1 MSEDKKFAQS
11 SALSPQH
18 FSFMQSQKFSLMLDS
33 VRRLMRGGATA
44 RALNV
49 LKKSRPADV
58 AMVLQA
64 LSDLD
69 RKSVFS
75 ALARSETTL
84 AATSLSEL
92 SQQEAFVLLKT
103 LTPEG
108 IAQVL
113 QELPSDDAAQ
123 FIAEFPQELR
133 EELLDMMK
141 VEASTEVQEL
151 LSFAENTAGRIMTPD
166 VFALKEDLT
175 VSEAIT
181 AIQRDSS
188 DIELVFYL
196 YIVDDRNHLVGV
208 SSLRQLLLVPPT
220 TPLKKFMNGDVISV
234 ATDTDQEEV
243 ARIVARYNL
252 LGVPVVDQ
260 ENKLVGVVTVD
271 DVLDVIREEATE
283 DIYALAGVSS
293 EEGIKSTP
301 LRSVRLRLPWLVIN
315 LGTAFVAAS
324 VINAFEPTIE
334 KVVVL
339 ASLQSI
345 VAGMGGNAATQTLAV
360 IVRGLALGEV
370 TLENSRRVLIKEL
383 LVGITNGLVNGAIAA
398 LVVCLWFGFST
409 RMFIIGGVIA
419 AALVINLMIAAVAGT
434 VIPLVLK
441 KLKADPAIASTVFV
455 TTCTDIGGFL
465 SFLGLATLLLK
476 FLK

>member
-1 MSEDKKFAQS
+1 
-11 SALSPQH
+11 
-18 FSFMQSQKFSLMLDS
+18 MQSQKFTLTLDS
-33 VRRLMRGGATA
+33 VRRLVRGGATA

-49 LKKSRPADV
+49 LKKTRPADV
-58 AMVLQA
+58 ALVLQA

-69 RKSVFS
+69 RKAVF
-75 ALARSETTL
+75 AVLARSETAL
-84 AATSLSEL
+84 AAASLSEL
-92 SQQEAFVLLKT
+92 SQQEAIELLTT
-103 LTPEG
+103 LAPEG

-113 QELPSDDAAQ
+113 QELPSDDAAE
-123 FIAEFPQELR
+123 FIAKLPEELR
-133 EELLDMMK
+133 EELLDLMK
-141 VEASTEVQEL
+141 VEASTDVQEL

-175 VSEAIT
+175 VGEAIS
-181 AIQRDSS
+181 AIQRASS
-188 DIELVFYL
+188 KIELVFYL

-220 TPLKKFMNGDVISV
+220 TPLKKIMTGDAISV
-234 ATDTDQEEV
+234 STDTDQEEV

-252 LGVPVVDQ
+252 LGVPVVDH

-283 DIYALAGVSS
+283 DIYALAGVRS
-293 EEGIKSTP
+293 EESIKSP
-301 LRSVRLRLPWLVIN
+301 AMRSVRLRLPWLVVN
-315 LGTAFVAAS
+315 LATAFLAAS
-324 VINAFEPTIE
+324 VINAFQATIE

-370 TLENSRRVLIKEL
+370 TLENARRLLIKEV
-383 LVGITNGLVNGAIAA
+383 LVGVTNGLASGAIAA
-398 LVVCLWFGFST
+398 GVVCLWFGFSA
-409 RMFIIGGVIA
+409 RMLIIGGVIS
-419 AALVINLMIAAVAGT
+419 AALIINLVIAAIAGT

-441 KLKADPAIASTVFV
+441 KLNADPALASTVFV

-476 FLK
+476 FLQ

>member
-1 MSEDKKFAQS
+1 
-11 SALSPQH
+11 
-18 FSFMQSQKFSLMLDS
+18 MQSQKFTLMLDS
-33 VRRLMRGGATA
+33 VRRLIRGGASA

-49 LKKSRPADV
+49 LKKNRPADV
-58 AMVLQA
+58 AMVLQS
-64 LSDLD
+64 LPELD
-69 RKSVFS
+69 RKAVFA
-75 ALARSETTL
+75 ALARSETPL
-84 AATSLSEL
+84 AAASLTELRQSE
-92 SQQEAFVLLKT
+92 AIDLLRT
-103 LTPEG
+103 LPPVG

-113 QELPSDDAAQ
+113 QELPSDDAVA
-123 FIAEFPQELR
+123 FIAELPEEFR
-133 EELLDMMK
+133 EELLDLMK
-141 VEASTEVQEL
+141 VEASTDVQEL

-175 VSEAIT
+175 VAEAISS
-181 AIQRDSS
+181 IQRASS

-220 TPLKKFMNGDVISV
+220 TPLKKIMSGDVISV
-234 ATDTDQEEV
+234 STDTDQEEV

-252 LGVPVVDQ
+252 LGVPVVDE

-293 EEGIKSTP
+293 EEGIKSP
-301 LRSVRLRLPWLVIN
+301 PMRSVRLRLPWLILN
-315 LGTAFVAAS
+315 LGTAFLAAS
-324 VINAFEPTIE
+324 VINAFEGTIE

-345 VAGMGGNAATQTLAV
+345 VAGMGGNAATQTLTV
-360 IVRGLALGEV
+360 MVRGLALGEV
-370 TLENSRRVLIKEL
+370 TLENARRVLFKEI
-383 LVGITNGLVNGAIAA
+383 LVGLMNGLASGATAA
-398 LVVCLWFGFST
+398 AVVSIWFGFSAK
-409 RMFIIGGVIA
+409 MLIIGGVIS
-419 AALVINLMIAAVAGT
+419 AALVINLVIAAIAGT

-441 KLKADPAIASTVFV
+441 KLNADPAIASTVFV

-476 FLK
+476 FLQ

>member
-1 MSEDKKFAQS
+1 
-11 SALSPQH
+11 
-18 FSFMQSQKFSLMLDS
+18 MQSQKFNLMLDS
-33 VRRLMRGGATA
+33 VRRLIRGGATG

-49 LKKSRPADV
+49 LKKNRPADV
-58 AMVLQA
+58 AMVLQS
-64 LSDLD
+64 LPELD
-69 RKSVFS
+69 RKAVFA
-75 ALARSETTL
+75 ALARSETAL
-84 AATSLSEL
+84 AAASLSEL
-92 SQQEAFVLLKT
+92 GQQEAIELLQT
-103 LTPEG
+103 LAPDG

-113 QELPSDDAAQ
+113 QELHSDDAAQ
-123 FIAEFPQELR
+123 FVAELPEKLR

-141 VEASTEVQEL
+141 VEVSTDVQEL

-166 VFALKEDLT
+166 VFSLNENLS
-175 VSEAIT
+175 VGEAIS
-181 AIQRDSS
+181 AIQRASS

-196 YIVDDRNHLVGV
+196 YIVDDRNHLIGV

-220 TPLKKFMNGDVISV
+220 TPLKKIMNSDVISV
-234 ATDTDQEEV
+234 STNTDQEEV

-252 LGVPVVDQ
+252 LGVPVVDE

-283 DIYALAGVSS
+283 DIYALAGVRS
-293 EEGIKSTP
+293 EESVKSSP
-301 LRSVRLRLPWLVIN
+301 MRSVRLRLPWLVIN
-315 LGTAFVAAS
+315 LATAFLAAS

-370 TLENSRRVLIKEL
+370 TLENARRVLIKEV
-383 LVGITNGLVNGAIAA
+383 LVGVTNGLINGIIAA
-398 LVVCLWFGFST
+398 GVVCLWFGFSA
-409 RMFIIGGVIA
+409 RMFIIGGVIS
-419 AALVINLMIAAVAGT
+419 AALIINLVIAAISGT
-434 VIPLVLK
+434 VIPLVLQ
-441 KLKADPAIASTVFV
+441 KLKADPALASTVFV
-455 TTCTDIGGFL
+455 TTCTDVGGFL

-476 FLK
+476 FLQ

>member
-1 MSEDKKFAQS
+1 
-11 SALSPQH
+11 
-18 FSFMQSQKFSLMLDS
+18 MQSQKFTLMLDS
-33 VRRLMRGGATA
+33 VRRLARGGATA

-49 LKKSRPADV
+49 LKKNRPADV
-58 AMVLQA
+58 AMVLQS
-64 LSDLD
+64 LPELD

-75 ALARSETTL
+75 ALARAETSL
-84 AATSLSEL
+84 AAASLTEL
-92 SQQEAFVLLKT
+92 GQTESIELLRT
-103 LTPEG
+103 LTPVG

-113 QELPSDDAAQ
+113 QELPSDDAAE
-123 FIAEFPQELR
+123 FIAELPEELR
-133 EELLDMMK
+133 EELLDLMK
-141 VEASTEVQEL
+141 VEASTDVQEL

-175 VSEAIT
+175 VAEAIS
-181 AIQRDSS
+181 AIQRASS

-220 TPLKKFMNGDVISV
+220 TPLKKIMSGDVISV
-234 ATDTDQEEV
+234 GTDTDQEEV
-243 ARIVARYNL
+243 ARVVARYNL

-293 EEGIKSTP
+293 EESVKSPP
-301 LRSVRLRLPWLVIN
+301 LRSVRLRLPWLVVN
-315 LGTAFVAAS
+315 LATAFLAAS
-324 VINAFEPTIE
+324 VINAFEATIE

-345 VAGMGGNAATQTLAV
+345 VAGMGGNAATQTLTV

-370 TLENSRRVLIKEL
+370 TLENSRRVLIKEI
-383 LVGITNGLVNGAIAA
+383 LVGVTNGLVNGFIASM
-398 LVVCLWFGFST
+398 VIWLWFGFSVK
-409 RMFIIGGVIA
+409 MLIIGGVIA
-419 AALVINLMIAAVAGT
+419 AALVINLVIAAISGT

-441 KLKADPAIASTVFV
+441 KLNADPALASTVFV
-455 TTCTDIGGFL
+455 TTCTDVGGFL

-476 FLK
+476 FLL

>member
-1 MSEDKKFAQS
+1 
-11 SALSPQH
+11 
-18 FSFMQSQKFSLMLDS
+18 MQSQKFTLMLDS
-33 VRRLMRGGATA
+33 VRRLIRGGATA

-49 LKKSRPADV
+49 LKKNRPADV
-58 AMVLQA
+58 AMVLQS
-64 LSDLD
+64 LPELD
-69 RKSVFS
+69 RKAVFA
-75 ALARSETTL
+75 ALARSETAL
-84 AATSLSEL
+84 AAGSLTELTQSE
-92 SQQEAFVLLKT
+92 AIDLLRT
-103 LTPEG
+103 LPPVG

-113 QELPSDDAAQ
+113 QELPSDDAVA
-123 FIAEFPQELR
+123 FIAELPEEFR
-133 EELLDMMK
+133 EELLDLMK
-141 VEASTEVQEL
+141 VEASTDVQEL

-175 VSEAIT
+175 VAEAIS
-181 AIQRDSS
+181 AIQHASN

-196 YIVDDRNHLVGV
+196 YIIDDRNHLVGV

-220 TPLKKFMNGDVISV
+220 TPLKKIMSGDVISV
-234 ATDTDQEEV
+234 STDTDQEEV

-252 LGVPVVDQ
+252 LGVPVVDD

-283 DIYALAGVSS
+283 DIYALAGVRS
-293 EEGIKSTP
+293 EESIKGAP
-301 LRSVRLRLPWLVIN
+301 MRSVRLRLPWLVVN
-315 LGTAFVAAS
+315 LATAFLAAS
-324 VINAFEPTIE
+324 VINAFQATIE

-370 TLENSRRVLIKEL
+370 TLENARRLLIKEV
-383 LVGITNGLVNGAIAA
+383 LVGVTNGLASGAIAA
-398 LVVCLWFGFST
+398 GVVCLWFGFSP
-409 RMFIIGGVIA
+409 RMLIIGGVIS
-419 AALVINLMIAAVAGT
+419 AALIINLVIAAIAGT

-441 KLKADPAIASTVFV
+441 KLKADPALASTVFV

-476 FLK
+476 FLQ